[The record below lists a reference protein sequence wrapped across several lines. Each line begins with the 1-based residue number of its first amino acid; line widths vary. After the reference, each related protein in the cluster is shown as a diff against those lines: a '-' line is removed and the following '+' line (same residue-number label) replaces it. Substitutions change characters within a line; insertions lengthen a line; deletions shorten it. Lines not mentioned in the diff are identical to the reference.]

1 MASFDGAPPIAI
13 EHTRFFLDRRQAQ
26 VEAFWAENIVPLLDP
41 AREGLFVHGRVQLR
55 TNHVPPAVVEDVR
68 AWRDEALPCLT
79 EGHFEFDLRS
89 SGLRLSVDAW
99 ETSKTRLII
108 KPASA
113 AWQRGDSV
121 AWIAGAIREAEQK
134 LDAEPGARRVLVLHS
149 DDYVNLRPSLV
160 HGLLA
165 GAFDLAQVP
174 DLDEVWLA
182 DTHEPRDGPVFVT
195 CLWSRRDDAVG
206 RLMTAVWNRVEG
218 VTHTW
223 PWAPGLPWD
232 GCMGWRHKRVVRDP
246 TTTQE
251 SKAARGAGQ

>member
-1 MASFDGAPPIAI
+1 
-13 EHTRFFLDRRQAQ
+13 
-26 VEAFWAENIVPLLDP
+26 
-41 AREGLFVHGRVQLR
+41 
-55 TNHVPPAVVEDVR
+55 
-68 AWRDEALPCLT
+68 
-79 EGHFEFDLRS
+79 
-89 SGLRLSVDAW
+89 LRLSVDAW